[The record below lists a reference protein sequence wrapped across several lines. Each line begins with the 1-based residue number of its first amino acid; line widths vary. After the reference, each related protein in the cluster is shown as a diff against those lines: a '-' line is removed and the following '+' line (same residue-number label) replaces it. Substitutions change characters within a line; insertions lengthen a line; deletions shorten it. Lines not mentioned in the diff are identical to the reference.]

1 MRILLWHVHG
11 SWTTSFVQGSHE
23 YVLPVLPDRSPDGLG
38 RARSWDWPSS
48 VLEVA
53 PEHLTDAAPD
63 LVILQRPHEAGL
75 LHQWTGLRVGAD
87 VPAVYL
93 EHNTPVGDVPLT
105 RHPMADQDRIPV
117 AHVTHYNSL
126 FWDCGT
132 AATVVIE
139 HGVVD
144 PGLRY
149 TGELP
154 HAAVVTND
162 PVRRMRFVG
171 ADLYA
176 RFARVAPLD
185 VFGMRVDGLPKALGL
200 GSRLTAYEDLAQEE
214 MHQQVARR
222 RVYLHTTRWTSLG
235 LSLIEAMHLGL
246 PVVGLATT
254 EASRAVPA
262 AAGIVSADVDELAA
276 TLRQLVDDPE
286 RAREAGVA
294 ARAAALQCYGLKR
307 FLDDWDAL
315 LERVAG

>member
-23 YVLPVLPDRSPDGLG
+23 YVLPVLPDRGPDGLG
-38 RARSWDWPSS
+38 RARSWEWPSS
-48 VLEVA
+48 VVEVA
-53 PEHLTDAAPD
+53 PEHLGDTAPD
-63 LVILQRPHEAGL
+63 LVVLQRPHEAEL
-75 LHQWTGLRVGAD
+75 LHQWTGLRAGAD

-286 RAREAGVA
+286 RAREAGLA
-294 ARAAALQCYGLKR
+294 ARAAALQRYGLKR

>member
-1 MRILLWHVHG
+1 M
-11 SWTTSFVQGSHE
+11 
-23 YVLPVLPDRSPDGLG
+23 
-38 RARSWDWPSS
+38 
-48 VLEVA
+48 
-53 PEHLTDAAPD
+53 
-63 LVILQRPHEAGL
+63 
-75 LHQWTGLRVGAD
+75 
-87 VPAVYL
+87 
-93 EHNTPVGDVPLT
+93 
-105 RHPMADQDRIPV
+105 
-117 AHVTHYNSL
+117 
-126 FWDCGT
+126 
-132 AATVVIE
+132 VIE

-246 PVVGLATT
+246 PVVALATT

-294 ARAAALQCYGLKR
+294 ARAAALQRYGLKR